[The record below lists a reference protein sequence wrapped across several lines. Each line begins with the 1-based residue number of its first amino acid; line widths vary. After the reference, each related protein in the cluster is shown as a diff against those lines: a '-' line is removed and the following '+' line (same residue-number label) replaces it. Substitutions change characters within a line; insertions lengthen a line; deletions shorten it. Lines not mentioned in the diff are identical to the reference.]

1 MKLFVL
7 RIFLTIKSQIIFFSV
22 SLDCI
27 WEAWLCD
34 GENDCQDGA
43 DESPNICANRPKCD
57 RNMFRCERSGQCVPY
72 DQVCN
77 KVSDCP
83 DGSDEFGCERDDF
96 TDPKTLEEIHGIL
109 LCGPNMFKCDDSKFI
124 QKQIYYM

>member
-7 RIFLTIKSQIIFFSV
+7 KKIRQFISQFFFLSV

-57 RNMFRCERSGQCVPY
+57 RNMFRCERSGQCVAY

-83 DGSDEFGCERDDF
+83 DGSDEFGCERDDL
-96 TDPKTLEEIHGIL
+96 TDEIHGIL
-109 LCGPNMFKCDDSKFI
+109 LCGPNMFKCDDSKLI
-124 QKQIYYM
+124 QKQIICF